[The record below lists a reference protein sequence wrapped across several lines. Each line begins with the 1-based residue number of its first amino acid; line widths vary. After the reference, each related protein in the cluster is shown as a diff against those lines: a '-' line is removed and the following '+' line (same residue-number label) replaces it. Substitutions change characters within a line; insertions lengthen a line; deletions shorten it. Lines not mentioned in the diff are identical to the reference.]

1 MREAW
6 DKIRT
11 RIQAHLPGP
20 GVRPVLLIVAAW
32 ALATLISAAQG
43 QAFAAYRG
51 RPQDWWGTLGY
62 TAAIFSVWAVLAP
75 AIMAA
80 AERLL
85 ASGLNKG
92 LQSAIAVLGYFLAS
106 ALHVALFVAVFW
118 PVYGSGLANPLAM
131 VLPVILAN
139 FDKAAFAYAALIIAV
154 MIRQHLR
161 QRPDAVDAAEAA
173 EAAEP
178 APERPESEGLW
189 IRVGA
194 GSRLV
199 RFQEIDWIAASGDY
213 AEVHAGGRSLLMDRS
228 LAALTDELPAGFA
241 RIHRG
246 AIVRLD
252 RIREIRNLGRGD
264 ANVVLQGGHTL
275 RLSRRYRD
283 NLASLRAR

>member
-1 MREAW
+1 MRKAW

-11 RIQAHLPGP
+11 QIEARLPAHSAHSILL
-20 GVRPVLLIVAAW
+20 GVAVW

-51 RPQDWWGTLGY
+51 RPQDWWSTLGY

-80 AERLL
+80 ADRLF
-85 ASGLNKG
+85 ASGLNKV
-92 LQSAIAVLGYFLAS
+92 QQAAIAVFGYLFAT
-106 ALHVALFVAVFW
+106 ALHVALFVVVFW
-118 PVYGSGLANPLAM
+118 PVYGSGLPNPSAM
-131 VLPVILAN
+131 VWPVVLAN
-139 FDKAAFAYAALIIAV
+139 LDKAAFAYTALIIAV
-154 MIRQHLR
+154 LIRRHLH
-161 QRPDAVDAAEAA
+161 QRPGAAEA
-173 EAAEP
+173 

-189 IRVGA
+189 VRVGA

-199 RFQEIDWIAASGDY
+199 RFHEIDWIAAAGDY

-228 LAALTDELPAGFA
+228 LAALTDELPADFA

-252 RIREIRNLGRGD
+252 RICEIRRLGRGD
-264 ANVVLQGGHTL
+264 ASVVLQGGHTL

-283 NLASLRAR
+283 NLASVLAR

>member
-1 MREAW
+1 MRKAW

-11 RIQAHLPGP
+11 RIQARLPAP
-20 GVRPVLLIVAAW
+20 RVRPILLGVAAW
-32 ALATLISAAQG
+32 ALVSLVSAAQG

-80 AERLL
+80 AERLF

-92 LQSAIAVLGYFLAS
+92 LQSAIAVFGYLVAS

-131 VLPVILAN
+131 VGPVVLAN

-154 MIRQHLR
+154 LIRRHLR
-161 QRPDAVDAAEAA
+161 QRPDAVDVAEAA
-173 EAAEP
+173 EA

-199 RFQEIDWIAASGDY
+199 RFQEIDWIAAAGDY

-252 RIREIRNLGRGD
+252 RISEIRNLGRGD

-283 NLASLRAR
+283 NLASFRAR

>member
-1 MREAW
+1 MTTTWE
-6 DKIRT
+6 KIRT
-11 RIQAHLPGP
+11 RIELRLSAPGAR
-20 GVRPVLLIVAAW
+20 GLLLGVAAW
-32 ALATLISAAQG
+32 ALASLISAAQG

-51 RPQDWWGTLGY
+51 RPQDWWGTLAY

-80 AERLL
+80 AERLF

-92 LQSAIAVLGYFLAS
+92 QQAAVAVLGYLFAT
-106 ALHVALFVAVFW
+106 ALHVALFVLVFW
-118 PVYGSGLANPLAM
+118 PVYGTGLANPSAM
-131 VLPVILAN
+131 VLPVVLAN
-139 FDKAAFAYAALIIAV
+139 FDKAAFAYIALIIAV
-154 MIRQHLR
+154 LIRRHLR
-161 QRPDAVDAAEAA
+161 QRPGVAAA
-173 EAAEP
+173 

-199 RFQEIDWIAASGDY
+199 RFQEIDWIAAAGDY

-252 RIREIRNLGRGD
+252 RICEIRNLGRGD

-283 NLASLRAR
+283 NLASFVAR

>member
-1 MREAW
+1 MRKAW
-6 DKIRT
+6 DQMRT
-11 RIQAHLPGP
+11 RIQAGLPAP
-20 GVRPVLLIVAAW
+20 GARSVLLIVAAW
-32 ALATLISAAQG
+32 ALASLICAAQG

-80 AERLL
+80 AERLF

-92 LQSAIAVLGYFLAS
+92 LQSAIAVLGYVLAT
-106 ALHVALFVAVFW
+106 ALHVALFVVVFW

-131 VLPVILAN
+131 VWPVVLAN
-139 FDKAAFAYAALIIAV
+139 FDNAAFAYVALIVAV
-154 MIRQHLR
+154 LIRRHLR
-161 QRPDAVDAAEAA
+161 QRPSAAEA
-173 EAAEP
+173 

-199 RFQEIDWIAASGDY
+199 RFQEIDWIAAAGDY

-228 LAALTDELPAGFA
+228 LAALTDELPADFA

-252 RIREIRNLGRGD
+252 RIREIRSLGRGD

-275 RLSRRYRD
+275 RMSRRYRD
-283 NLASLRAR
+283 SLASFVAR

>member
-1 MREAW
+1 MRQAW
-6 DKIRT
+6 DRIRT
-11 RIQAHLPGP
+11 RIEARLPASGA
-20 GVRPVLLIVAAW
+20 RSILLGVAAW

-51 RPQDWWGTLGY
+51 RPQEWWGALGY
-62 TAAIFSVWAVLAP
+62 TAAIFAVWAALAP

-80 AERLL
+80 AERLF
-85 ASGLNKG
+85 ASAWNKS
-92 LQSAIAVLGYFLAS
+92 LQAAVAVLGYLVAT
-106 ALHVALFVAVFW
+106 ALHVALFVVVFW
-118 PVYGSGLANPLAM
+118 PIYGSGLANPLAM
-131 VLPVILAN
+131 VAPVLLAN
-139 FDKAAFAYAALIIAV
+139 FDKAAVAYAGLMIAV
-154 MIRQHLR
+154 LIRRRLR
-161 QRPDAVDAAEAA
+161 QRPV
-173 EAAEP
+173 AAEP
-178 APERPESEGLW
+178 APERRESEGLW

-199 RFQEIDWIAASGDY
+199 RFQEIDWIAAAGDY

-228 LAALTDELPAGFA
+228 LAALTGELPADFA

-283 NLASLRAR
+283 NLAGLIAR

>member
-1 MREAW
+1 MRKAW
-6 DKIRT
+6 ETIRT
-11 RIQAHLPGP
+11 RIEARLPASGA
-20 GVRPVLLIVAAW
+20 RSILLGVAAW
-32 ALATLISAAQG
+32 ALATAISAAQG

-51 RPQDWWGTLGY
+51 RPQDWWSALGY
-62 TAAIFSVWAVLAP
+62 TAAIFSVWAALSP

-80 AERLL
+80 AERLF

-92 LQSAIAVLGYFLAS
+92 LQAAIAALGYLFAT

-131 VLPVILAN
+131 VVPVVVAN
-139 FDKAAFAYAALIIAV
+139 FDKAAFAYAALVIAV
-154 MIRQHLR
+154 LIRRRLR
-161 QRPDAVDAAEAA
+161 QRPGAVEAA
-173 EAAEP
+173 RQ
-178 APERPESEGLW
+178 RPESEGLW

-199 RFQEIDWIAASGDY
+199 RFQEIDWIAAAGDY

-228 LAALTDELPAGFA
+228 LAALTDELPADFA

-252 RIREIRNLGRGD
+252 RIREIRSLGRGD
-264 ANVVLQGGHTL
+264 ASVVLLGGHTL

-283 NLASLRAR
+283 NLASVLAR